1 MNNRTRYIPALI
13 MLTAGFVTCISTII
27 HNYTTEEI
35 LLITS
40 GVMAVFLIVGFVVRF
55 IIDRY
60 IIIEETN
67 EEDEEKEDGEDDDE
81 KEENDDKSDKKD
93 KSDKSEKSDKSD
105 KKDKSDKE

>member
-1 MNNRTRYIPALI
+1 MNNRSRYVPALI

-60 IIIEETN
+60 IIIEETEDD
-67 EEDEEKEDGEDDDE
+67 EEKDKEKEDSEDGEEKED
-81 KEENDDKSDKKD
+81 DDK
-93 KSDKSEKSDKSD
+93 KSENTEK
-105 KKDKSDKE
+105 